1 LAEGNALVYELRED
15 GILYDLA
22 HGGKVKVQA
31 RGRSRVRV
39 SMQHGSVLIPPE
51 TGDLGSSTFRAKL
64 VDLASERF
72 GDANGL
78 VEELGLIAIAF
89 EAHLAEREGAAEK
102 HEEKSTPPELV
113 GTPYRLANGG
123 VVRLKNTRE
132 GEIPQ
137 RLTNFV
143 ARVEEEIVRD
153 DGAETRRL
161 YKVIGEAGGK
171 ALPPA
176 EVPAASFGTM
186 NWVSDAWGLTARI
199 TAGQGAKDH
208 AREAVELLSAGAP
221 VRRMY
226 AHTGWRELS
235 GYGRA
240 YLHAGGAIGAE
251 GVEVELEPGLE
262 RYILPNPDKGKDLLG
277 AVRASIA
284 FLRVAPAR
292 VTAPL
297 LAAAYLAPLSEV
309 VVPDFAI
316 WLWGP
321 TGSYKSTLAALLLS
335 HYGAFSE
342 ATLPLSFESTAN
354 ALERSLFLL
363 KDTLAVVDDWRPG
376 VSRGD
381 TSQMDSKAQ
390 RLLRAAGNRQG
401 RGRMT
406 SDTTL
411 RRSYAPRGVILA
423 TAESLPEGPA
433 FESAAARSLSVNVSH
448 GEVDVPTLSALQ
460 QKKDALAL
468 AMAGYVGWIREG
480 RSGVLE
486 RSPACREKTRAR
498 LREELTGSHPR
509 TPDAAAALMVGI
521 EALRAY
527 AASVGVDRS
536 MVVDFHER
544 AAAGLVEAAKA
555 HVGATSGGDP
565 ASRFVE
571 VLRSL
576 FAAGRVYVRH

>member
-22 HGGKVKVQA
+22 HGVKVKVQA

-89 EAHLAEREGAAEK
+89 EAHLAERERAAEK
-102 HEEKSTPPELV
+102 YEEKTTPPELV
-113 GTPYRLANGG
+113 GTSYRLADGV

-186 NWVSDAWGLTARI
+186 NWVSDTWGLTARI
-199 TAGQGAKDH
+199 TAGQGIKDH
-208 AREAVELLSAGAP
+208 AREAVELLYAGAP

-226 AHTGWRELS
+226 AHTGWRELP

-262 RYILPNPDKGKDLLG
+262 RYILPSPDKGKDLLG

-309 VVPDFAI
+309 VVPRLRD
-316 WLWGP
+316 
-321 TGSYKSTLAALLLS
+321 
-335 HYGAFSE
+335 
-342 ATLPLSFESTAN
+342 
-354 ALERSLFLL
+354 
-363 KDTLAVVDDWRPG
+363 LAVGTDRFLQEHARCPPPVALR
-376 VSRGD
+376 
-381 TSQMDSKAQ
+381 
-390 RLLRAAGNRQG
+390 RLLRGHAPALLREHRQ
-401 RGRMT
+401 R
-406 SDTTL
+406 
-411 RRSYAPRGVILA
+411 
-423 TAESLPEGPA
+423 
-433 FESAAARSLSVNVSH
+433 AR
-448 GEVDVPTLSALQ
+448 T
-460 QKKDALAL
+460 LAL
-468 AMAGYVGWIREG
+468 PPQGH
-480 RSGVLE
+480 
-486 RSPACREKTRAR
+486 AR
-498 LREELTGSHPR
+498 RRRRL
-509 TPDAAAALMVGI
+509 
-521 EALRAY
+521 
-527 AASVGVDRS
+527 
-536 MVVDFHER
+536 
-544 AAAGLVEAAKA
+544 
-555 HVGATSGGDP
+555 
-565 ASRFVE
+565 
-571 VLRSL
+571 
-576 FAAGRVYVRH
+576 AAGREPRRHLPDGQQGPEVVKGGRQPPGAGTDDLRHDPTTLLRLPRRDLGDRRVPA